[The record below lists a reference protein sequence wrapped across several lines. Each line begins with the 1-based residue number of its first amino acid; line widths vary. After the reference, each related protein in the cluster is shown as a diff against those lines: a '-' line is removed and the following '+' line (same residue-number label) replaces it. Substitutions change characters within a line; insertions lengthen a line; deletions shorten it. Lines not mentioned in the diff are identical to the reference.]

1 MRTNDPYRLLDIP
14 AFHRFKKL
22 KVVLMHGGA
31 ARRIVQA
38 VGSPFQDDALENV
51 AQGIFQR
58 LIGRRLRD
66 FQVNI
71 LVVYQPLTAEA
82 LVHVFA

>member
-1 MRTNDPYRLLDIP
+1 MRTNDPYCLLDIP
-14 AFHRFKKL
+14 ALHRFKKL
-22 KVVLMHGGA
+22 KVLLMGGG

-38 VGSPFQDDALENV
+38 VGSLFQDDALENV
-51 AQGIFQR
+51 AQGIFQP

-66 FQVNI
+66 FRVNI